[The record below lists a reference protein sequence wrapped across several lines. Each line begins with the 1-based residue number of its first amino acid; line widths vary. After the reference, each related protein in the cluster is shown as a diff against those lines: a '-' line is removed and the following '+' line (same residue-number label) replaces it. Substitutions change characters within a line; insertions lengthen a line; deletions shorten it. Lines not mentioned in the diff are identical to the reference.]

1 VSGFGYGAT
10 FVDRATGLR
19 WEAHHPAS
27 RPDRW
32 SAYLEGAT
40 REYDRYGIAALVD
53 RPALERGD
61 GVSIF
66 FVAVD
71 EKDRVVAGLRCHGP
85 LDESVASQAL
95 AEMAASPEWWEHRE
109 KVAAVTPYG
118 LVEIKGA
125 WRELSGDG
133 NHAVS
138 AGLARCCVHAVEWLG
153 AEMMLAAV
161 ADRMKPLLA
170 SVGSLMMG
178 TESAPYPSE
187 KYRTILTG
195 LRRARYRDV
204 IDPGQARLLR
214 QEAAELSQTSR
225 NALATG
231 WRPVILDTR
240 RRADRHI
247 LANLRSDPAM
257 TVLDVVDRQRA
268 ELRRLLP
275 SAQPGLFDEPA
286 RHVFYPWRR
295 IVVRMLGPESFPV
308 VRLDRNR
315 NRITREEQDRLR
327 RQRVGVV
334 GLSSGHTIATTLAL
348 EGLCG
353 ELRLADFDDVELTNL
368 NRIPASVLDVGVNKA
383 VAAARRVSE
392 IDPYLP
398 VRIAADGLTVHNADD
413 FVAGLD
419 VVVEQCDEL
428 DMKLLVREVARRQG
442 VAVVMETSDRGL
454 LDVERF
460 DVEPERPPF
469 HGLLGDMTAE
479 AMRSLSVAEKIPY
492 VLTIVET
499 DKASARGAASMA
511 EIGRT
516 LSTWPQLGSEVTLGG
531 ASVAA
536 TVRRIGIG
544 DDVPSGRTRL
554 DVDAA
559 VAALRDPPGATGTTG
574 SNATTGP
581 AGGTTT
587 STTVGGPRE
596 AAASAESVLVPPTT
610 LAPPTP
616 RADPMGAVV
625 HAAALAPSCGN
636 GQPWRFKLGQH
647 RLEVQVVRARGCGVM
662 DVRSRASYVGIGA
675 ALFNARVAA
684 ARAGMSAAVQV
695 FPGGAASDVVA
706 GMDLRP
712 AAHPEA
718 GADSGTEDEALA
730 ALYEPMLARCSNRRH
745 GEPAALD
752 LAVVTR
758 LTAAARLE
766 GAMLH
771 LVTDQARRAECAE
784 IMAATERVR
793 FLTPGLRAATMREM
807 RFPGEEARTGI
818 DVATLELSSFEAASL
833 RLMRRDDVMELL
845 ERWDAGHALG
855 DYMKTAVLS
864 SSALAIISMPS
875 SSPAS
880 YVTGGMAL
888 ERVWTEAQ
896 RAGLA
901 VHAVA
906 PAFLYA
912 VQDADF
918 ETLCGTR
925 WGADLRKLSVRFR
938 AAVGLGASTALAL
951 VLRLS
956 HAPPPSVRSLRLPI
970 EAVVLHTDDV
980 ST

>member
-1 VSGFGYGAT
+1 MSSFSYGAT

-32 SAYLEGAT
+32 SAYLEGAS
-40 REYDRYGIAALVD
+40 REYDRYGIGSLVD

-71 EKDRVVAGLRCHGP
+71 AKDRVVAGLRCHGP

-95 AEMAASPEWWEHRE
+95 SEMAASPEWSEHRAAI
-109 KVAAVTPYG
+109 AAVTPYG

-138 AGLARCCVHAVEWLG
+138 AALARCCVHAVEWLG

-178 TESAPYPSE
+178 TESAPFPSE

-204 IDPGQARLLR
+204 IDARQAQVLR
-214 QEAAELSQTSR
+214 QEAEELRQTSR
-225 NALATG
+225 HALATG
-231 WRPVILDTR
+231 WRPVVLDIR
-240 RRADRHI
+240 RRSDRQI
-247 LANLRSDPAM
+247 LANLRDDRAV

-275 SAQPGLFDEPA
+275 SAEPHLLEEPA
-286 RHVFYPWRR
+286 RHVYFPWRR
-295 IVVRMLGPESFPV
+295 VVVRMLGPEAFPV

-315 NRITREEQDRLR
+315 NRITRSEQERLR

-334 GLSSGHTIATTLAL
+334 GLSSGHAIATTVAL

-383 VAAARRVSE
+383 VVAARRVAE

-398 VRIAADGLTVHNADD
+398 VRIAPSGLTVSNAGD

-460 DVEPERPPF
+460 DVEPERPLF

-479 AMRSLSVAEKIPY
+479 TMRSLSVAEKIPY

-536 TVRRIGIG
+536 ALRRIGIG
-544 DDVPSGRTRL
+544 EAVPSGRTRL
-554 DVDAA
+554 DMDAA
-559 VAALRDPPGATGTTG
+559 VATLHNPHG
-574 SNATTGP
+574 
-581 AGGTTT
+581 
-587 STTVGGPRE
+587 
-596 AAASAESVLVPPTT
+596 SAERANGGSRGAAGVEAPDSPPTAGT
-610 LAPPTP
+610 DPAMPS
-616 RADPMGAVV
+616 DPMLAMV
-625 HAAALAPSCGN
+625 HAAARAPSCGN
-636 GQPWRFKLGQH
+636 GQPWQFALDQGH
-647 RLEVQVVRARGCGVM
+647 MAVELVRARGCGVM
-662 DVRSRASYVGIGA
+662 DVRARASYVGIGA
-675 ALFNARVAA
+675 ALFNARVVAAHAGRAA
-684 ARAGMSAAVQV
+684 AVRL
-695 FPGGAASDVVA
+695 FPGAVMSDVVA
-706 GMDLRP
+706 DLVLD
-712 AAHPEA
+712 
-718 GADSGTEDEALA
+718 GATSDNSQTSTLA
-730 ALYEPMLARCSNRRH
+730 DQELAQLYEPMLARCSNRRH
-745 GEPAALD
+745 GTPEALD
-752 LAVVTR
+752 LAVVAQLTR
-758 LTAAARLE
+758 AARLE

-784 IMAATERVR
+784 IMGSTERVR
-793 FLTPGLRAATMREM
+793 FLTPELREATMREI
-807 RFPGEEARTGI
+807 RFADDDARTGI
-818 DVATLELSSFEAASL
+818 DVATLELSSFEQASL
-833 RLMRRDDVMELL
+833 QLMGRPDVMELL

-855 DYMKTAVLS
+855 DYLKTAVLS
-864 SSALAIISMPS
+864 SSALAVVSMPS

-880 YVTGGMAL
+880 YVAGGMAL
-888 ERVWTEAQ
+888 ERVWIEAQ

-912 VQDADF
+912 VQDGDF
-918 ETLCGTR
+918 EALCGDR
-925 WGADLRKLSVRFR
+925 WAGDLRELSERFR
-938 AAVGLGASTALAL
+938 RAVGIGPSTALAL

-956 HAPPPSVRSLRLPI
+956 HAAPPSVRSQRLPVDTLLRQ
-970 EAVVLHTDDV
+970 AGDRQA
-980 ST
+980 